1 MKSLTV
7 NLNITMVRTL
17 VNELKAFFTKPAK
30 VVKVKRLNTM
40 SKSHP
45 LCLCRNKRQ
54 LIASD

>member
-7 NLNITMVRTL
+7 NLNITMVRTP
-17 VNELKAFFTKPAK
+17 VNELKAFFAKPAK

-45 LCLCRNKRQ
+45 LCLRRINRQ
-54 LIASD
+54 LTASD